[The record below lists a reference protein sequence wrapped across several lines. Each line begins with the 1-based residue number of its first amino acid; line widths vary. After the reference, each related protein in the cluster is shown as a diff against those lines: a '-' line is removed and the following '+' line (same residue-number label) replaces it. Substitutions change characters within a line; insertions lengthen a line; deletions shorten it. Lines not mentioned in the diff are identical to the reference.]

1 MRIER
6 MKTLALPL
14 VENDKQPIL
23 TAWTDQAVVGV
34 ELETSANMS
43 PITMLVQPF
52 KGKVELSGPF
62 TMKRNNFSYAVE
74 PLSANGYYEKIE
86 EELNK
91 WYLSEGLYEVTMAM
105 PDQFMDAVESL
116 NELTISNKDVSR
128 MQLSI
133 WNNETNEYEPLVDT
147 KQVFTDKVSTYFN
160 QDGELRIEI
169 KYGPDPSGE
178 QTKLPDIE
186 LKGGKIMIEI
196 RDLTKRYGSFTALDH
211 LNLSLEEGVVF
222 GFVGANGAGKSTTF
236 SILATLLSPTSGD
249 ALINGKSVV
258 KEPKEVRKQIGYMPD
273 FFGVYDQLK
282 VDEYLDFYGASY
294 GIQLVQ
300 RQVLIPQLL
309 ELVNLTNKRYEYVD
323 LLSRGMKQRLCLAR
337 ALIHDPKVLILDE
350 PASGLDPRARVEM
363 RDILR
368 NLKSM
373 GKTILISS
381 HILPEL
387 AEMCD
392 EIGVI
397 DNGKL
402 IAHGN
407 VAAIQAQLQG
417 EKRIVLKMT
426 DRLDEVR
433 AFLEEDPH
441 ISSIDVIDNRLEI
454 AFNYRGTDAEQVAL
468 LKKAMLADL
477 PIYALSEEEKDLEDV
492 FMAITKGADNQ

>member
-1 MRIER
+1 
-6 MKTLALPL
+6 
-14 VENDKQPIL
+14 
-23 TAWTDQAVVGV
+23 
-34 ELETSANMS
+34 
-43 PITMLVQPF
+43 
-52 KGKVELSGPF
+52 
-62 TMKRNNFSYAVE
+62 
-74 PLSANGYYEKIE
+74 
-86 EELNK
+86 
-91 WYLSEGLYEVTMAM
+91 
-105 PDQFMDAVESL
+105 
-116 NELTISNKDVSR
+116 
-128 MQLSI
+128 
-133 WNNETNEYEPLVDT
+133 
-147 KQVFTDKVSTYFN
+147 
-160 QDGELRIEI
+160 
-169 KYGPDPSGE
+169 
-178 QTKLPDIE
+178 
-186 LKGGKIMIEI
+186 MIEI
-196 RDLTKRYGSFTALDH
+196 RDLTKRYGSFTALDQ

-249 ALINGKSVV
+249 ALINGKSVI

-294 GIQLVQ
+294 GIGEAD
-300 RQVLIPQLL
+300 RKVLIPQLL
-309 ELVNLTNKRYEYVD
+309 ELVNLTHKRYDYVD

-407 VAAIQAQLQG
+407 VASIQAQLQG
-417 EKRIVLKMT
+417 EKRIVIKVT
-426 DRLDEVR
+426 DQLNEVR
-433 AFLEEDPH
+433 AFLEEDPL
-441 ISSIDVIDNRLEI
+441 ISSIDLMDNRLEI
-454 AFNYRGTDAEQVAL
+454 AFNYRGTNADQVAL
-468 LKKAMLADL
+468 LKKAILANL

>member
-1 MRIER
+1 
-6 MKTLALPL
+6 
-14 VENDKQPIL
+14 
-23 TAWTDQAVVGV
+23 
-34 ELETSANMS
+34 
-43 PITMLVQPF
+43 
-52 KGKVELSGPF
+52 
-62 TMKRNNFSYAVE
+62 
-74 PLSANGYYEKIE
+74 
-86 EELNK
+86 
-91 WYLSEGLYEVTMAM
+91 
-105 PDQFMDAVESL
+105 
-116 NELTISNKDVSR
+116 
-128 MQLSI
+128 
-133 WNNETNEYEPLVDT
+133 
-147 KQVFTDKVSTYFN
+147 
-160 QDGELRIEI
+160 
-169 KYGPDPSGE
+169 
-178 QTKLPDIE
+178 
-186 LKGGKIMIEI
+186 MIEI

-294 GIQLVQ
+294 GIQLAE

-309 ELVNLTNKRYEYVD
+309 ELVNLSSKRYEYVD

-417 EKRIVLKMT
+417 EKRIVLKVT
-426 DRLDEVR
+426 DQLDAVR

-441 ISSIDVIDNRLEI
+441 ISSIDVIENRLEI
-454 AFNYRGTDAEQVAL
+454 AFNYRGTNAEQVAL
-468 LKKAMLADL
+468 LKKAMLTDL

>member
-1 MRIER
+1 
-6 MKTLALPL
+6 
-14 VENDKQPIL
+14 
-23 TAWTDQAVVGV
+23 
-34 ELETSANMS
+34 
-43 PITMLVQPF
+43 
-52 KGKVELSGPF
+52 
-62 TMKRNNFSYAVE
+62 
-74 PLSANGYYEKIE
+74 
-86 EELNK
+86 
-91 WYLSEGLYEVTMAM
+91 
-105 PDQFMDAVESL
+105 
-116 NELTISNKDVSR
+116 
-128 MQLSI
+128 
-133 WNNETNEYEPLVDT
+133 
-147 KQVFTDKVSTYFN
+147 
-160 QDGELRIEI
+160 
-169 KYGPDPSGE
+169 
-178 QTKLPDIE
+178 
-186 LKGGKIMIEI
+186 MIEI
-196 RDLTKRYGSFTALDH
+196 RDLTKKYGSFIALDH

-249 ALINGKSVV
+249 ALINGKSVI

-294 GIQLVQ
+294 GIGTQD
-300 RQVLIPQLL
+300 RKVLIPQLL
-309 ELVNLTNKRYEYVD
+309 ELVNLTNKRFEYVD

-407 VAAIQAQLQG
+407 VATIQAQLQG
-417 EKRIVLKMT
+417 EKRIVIKVSDCLN
-426 DRLDEVR
+426 EVR
-433 AFLEEDPH
+433 AFLEEDPL
-441 ISSIDVIDNRLEI
+441 ISSIDVMDNRLEI
-454 AFNYRGTDAEQVAL
+454 AFNYRGTDSEQIML

>member
-1 MRIER
+1 
-6 MKTLALPL
+6 
-14 VENDKQPIL
+14 
-23 TAWTDQAVVGV
+23 
-34 ELETSANMS
+34 
-43 PITMLVQPF
+43 
-52 KGKVELSGPF
+52 
-62 TMKRNNFSYAVE
+62 
-74 PLSANGYYEKIE
+74 
-86 EELNK
+86 
-91 WYLSEGLYEVTMAM
+91 
-105 PDQFMDAVESL
+105 
-116 NELTISNKDVSR
+116 
-128 MQLSI
+128 
-133 WNNETNEYEPLVDT
+133 
-147 KQVFTDKVSTYFN
+147 
-160 QDGELRIEI
+160 
-169 KYGPDPSGE
+169 
-178 QTKLPDIE
+178 
-186 LKGGKIMIEI
+186 MIEI

-211 LNLSLEEGVVF
+211 LNLTLEEGVVF

-249 ALINGKSVV
+249 ALINGKSVI

-294 GIQLVQ
+294 GIGVAE
-300 RQVLIPQLL
+300 RKVLIPQLL
-309 ELVNLTNKRYEYVD
+309 ELVNLTSKRYEYVD

-407 VAAIQAQLQG
+407 VSSIQAQLQG
-417 EKRIVLKMT
+417 EKRIVIRVT
-426 DRLDEVR
+426 DRVNEVR
-433 AFLEEDPH
+433 AFLEEDPL

-454 AFNYRGTDAEQVAL
+454 AFNYRGTDADQVAL
-468 LKKAMLADL
+468 LKKAMLANL

-492 FMAITKGADNQ
+492 FMAITKGADKQ

>member
-1 MRIER
+1 
-6 MKTLALPL
+6 
-14 VENDKQPIL
+14 
-23 TAWTDQAVVGV
+23 
-34 ELETSANMS
+34 
-43 PITMLVQPF
+43 
-52 KGKVELSGPF
+52 
-62 TMKRNNFSYAVE
+62 
-74 PLSANGYYEKIE
+74 
-86 EELNK
+86 
-91 WYLSEGLYEVTMAM
+91 
-105 PDQFMDAVESL
+105 
-116 NELTISNKDVSR
+116 
-128 MQLSI
+128 
-133 WNNETNEYEPLVDT
+133 
-147 KQVFTDKVSTYFN
+147 
-160 QDGELRIEI
+160 
-169 KYGPDPSGE
+169 
-178 QTKLPDIE
+178 
-186 LKGGKIMIEI
+186 MIEI

-211 LNLSLEEGVVF
+211 LNLSLEEGIVF

-294 GIQLVQ
+294 GIQLAE

-309 ELVNLTNKRYEYVD
+309 ELVNLTSKRYEYVD

-417 EKRIVLKMT
+417 EKRIVMKVT
-426 DRLDEVR
+426 DRIHEVR
-433 AFLEEDPH
+433 AYLEEDPH
-441 ISSIDVIDNRLEI
+441 ISSIDVLEHRLEI
-454 AFNYRGTDAEQVAL
+454 AFNYRGTDVEQVAL
-468 LKKAMLADL
+468 LKKAILADL

-492 FMAITKGADNQ
+492 FMAITKGADSQ